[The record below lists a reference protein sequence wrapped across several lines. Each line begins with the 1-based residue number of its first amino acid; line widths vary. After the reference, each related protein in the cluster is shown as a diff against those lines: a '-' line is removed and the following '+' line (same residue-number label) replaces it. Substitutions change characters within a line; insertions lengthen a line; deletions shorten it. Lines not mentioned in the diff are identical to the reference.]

1 MSRPVS
7 HRLLFDEVASF
18 TRKLR
23 ALFDARLRQRGMTL
37 PRTRALFAISRR
49 DGLNQRELAEE
60 LELETPTVVR
70 LLDSMEAQDVIE
82 RRADE
87 ADRRA
92 KLVHLTPGGRML
104 ADDIES
110 MAAALRQQVLGNI
123 SEAELE
129 VTLRVVRQMNAR
141 LKEMRAVEDEQ

>member
-1 MSRPVS
+1 MSRSVS
-7 HRLLFDEVASF
+7 HRLLFDEVSSF

-23 ALFDARLRQRGMTL
+23 ALFDARVRERGMTL

-49 DGLNQRELAEE
+49 DGLNQRELAGE

-70 LLDSMEAQDVIE
+70 LLNSMEAQNMIE

-92 KLVHLTPGGRML
+92 KLVYLTESGKLL

-110 MAAALRQQVLGNI
+110 MAADLRQQVLGDI
-123 SEAELE
+123 PEADLE

-141 LKEMRAVEDEQ
+141 LKELRTGEDEQ

>member
-1 MSRPVS
+1 MSRSVS

-129 VTLRVVRQMNAR
+129 VTLRVVRQMNTR

>member
-1 MSRPVS
+1 MSRSVS

-37 PRTRALFAISRR
+37 PRTRALFAIARR

-60 LELETPTVVR
+60 LELETPTVVH

>member
-1 MSRPVS
+1 MSRSVS
-7 HRLLFDEVASF
+7 HRLLFDEVSSF

-23 ALFDARLRQRGMTL
+23 ALFDARVRKRGMTL

-49 DGLNQRELAEE
+49 DGLNQRDLAEE

-70 LLDSMEAQDVIE
+70 LLDSMEAQGIIE

-92 KLVHLTPGGRML
+92 KLVHLTESGKLL

-110 MAAALRQQVLGNI
+110 MAADLRQQVLGDI
-123 SEAELE
+123 PEDELE

-141 LKEMRAVEDEQ
+141 LKELRTGEDEQ

>member
-1 MSRPVS
+1 MSRSVS

-23 ALFDARLRQRGMTL
+23 TLFNARLRQRGMTL
-37 PRTRALFAISRR
+37 PCTRALFAISRR

>member
-1 MSRPVS
+1 MSRSVS

>member
-1 MSRPVS
+1 MSPSVS

-110 MAAALRQQVLGNI
+110 MAAALRQQVLGDI
-123 SEAELE
+123 SEADLE

-141 LKEMRAVEDEQ
+141 LKEMRAVEDAQ